1 MRLWLLTT
9 ARSTAL
15 TQSAAISLV
24 THVVLVSAAVYG
36 TDRAATA
43 LAERLDEQVIFLAP
57 PDRLP
62 SSRGAGER
70 VRFINTT
77 PLDAG
82 GRLTSALATEH
93 TSRKPHDHDA
103 DGDGDAAADQG
114 QAAQA
119 EIVSDDSVY
128 SVLSSEESATRVD
141 GSAAPVYPAE
151 MLREGIEGVVV
162 ARFVIDTTGRAD
174 PSSLQVLQSSH
185 PAFVISVRD
194 AVPGMRFTPA
204 TVRGRH
210 VRQLVQQSFAFRLQI
225 PTVAAEHTGTRT
237 TP

>member
-1 MRLWLLTT
+1 MRLWLLST

-15 TQSAAISLV
+15 AQSAAISVV
-24 THVVLVSAAVYG
+24 THAVLVSAAVYG
-36 TDRAATA
+36 TGRAAAA
-43 LAERLDEQVIFLAP
+43 LEEQLDEQVIFLAP

-62 SSRGAGER
+62 GSRGVAER
-70 VRFINTT
+70 IRFVSTL
-77 PLDAG
+77 PQDAG
-82 GRLTSALATEH
+82 GRMVSALATERSMQK
-93 TSRKPHDHDA
+93 SRDHDA
-103 DGDGDAAADQG
+103 DGEGEGATDQG

-119 EIVSDDSVY
+119 EIASDDSVY
-128 SVLSSEESATRVD
+128 SVLSSEESATRVE

-151 MLREGIEGVVV
+151 MLRHGIEGVVV
-162 ARFVIDTTGRAD
+162 VRFVVDTTGRAD

-194 AVPGMRFTPA
+194 AVPEMLFTPA

-210 VRQLVQQSFAFRLQI
+210 VRQLVQQSFSFRLQV